1 MNIEVIDLKKTAII
15 LVMAI
20 IISVIAGAFP
30 FSASAAGAL
39 IGDIDK
45 DGVLTVS
52 DVLLTLRA
60 SAGLYEYDEEELPV
74 FDVWNDGTVG
84 VEDALGVMRSSMGMI
99 GSFGK
104 TGVQL
109 SFTPNAAAQAATVTQ
124 AMLDRAIVSTDG
136 SSRIAKVMQKAARGE
151 TISIVTLGGSIT
163 HGSGAS
169 VESKRY
175 ANIVAQWWRTAFP
188 QANVKFHN
196 SGIGATGSMLGVHRL
211 ERDVYKYE
219 PDLLVVEFAVND
231 TSDGNQES
239 YENLIRRVVTQS
251 PDTAIIML
259 FMTTEWF
266 SDKQAEEVPVGRAYG
281 IPMISYRDAI
291 KPEVEAGRYTFK
303 TQLSDDGTHPNDFG
317 YAIVGNLIT
326 SYLDGVKNVYA
337 DYSTIIP
344 EVPAQPMTSE
354 KYMNA
359 KMYWC
364 NEGLEPTQLGSWTT
378 DTYGFYDFRGSWY
391 ITKGVRPM
399 IFEVDA
405 QNIKIL
411 YEKVIDESKS
421 GKIKVSVD
429 GGGAVIVDSYFQNGW
444 GNYQTIADVYD
455 GTEFKTRRLRI
466 ALSGGMFR
474 IAAILIS

>member
-1 MNIEVIDLKKTAII
+1 MRKIAALLAI
-15 LVMAI
+15 VM
-20 IISVIAGAFP
+20 VIAILPGAFMI
-30 FSASAAGAL
+30 SGTAASGAL
-39 IGDIDK
+39 IGDVDK
-45 DGVLTVS
+45 DGALTVS
-52 DVLLTLRA
+52 DSLLTLRA
-60 SAGLYEYDEEELPV
+60 AAGLYNYDEEELPV
-74 FDVWNDGTVG
+74 LDVWNDGEVG
-84 VEDALGVMRSSMGMI
+84 VDDALGVLRSSMGMI

-104 TGVQL
+104 TGATL

-136 SSRIAKVMQKAARGE
+136 TSRIAKVMQKAARGE
-151 TISIVTLGGSIT
+151 KISIVTLGGSIT

-169 VESKRY
+169 AENKRY
-175 ANIVAQWWRTAFP
+175 ANIVAQWWRSAFP
-188 QANVKFHN
+188 TARVNFHN

-211 ERDVYKYE
+211 DRDVYKYN

-231 TSDGNQES
+231 TSDGTQES
-239 YENLIRRVVTQS
+239 YENLIRRVVKQS

-291 KPEVEAGRYTFK
+291 KPECESGRYTFK
-303 TQLSDDGTHPNDFG
+303 NQLSDDGTHPNDFG

-326 SYLDGVKNVYA
+326 SYLDGVKAVYT

-344 EVPAQPMTSE
+344 EVPEQPMTSE

-364 NEGLEPTQLGSWTT
+364 NEGIEPTALGSWVK
-378 DTYGFYDFRGSWY
+378 DSYAFYDFQGSWSV
-391 ITKGVRPM
+391 TSGTAPL

-411 YEKVIDESKS
+411 YEKSISSSKS
-421 GKIKVSVD
+421 GVIQMRVD
-429 GGGAVIVDSYFQNGW
+429 STIVGTVNSYFQNGW
-444 GNYQTIADVYD
+444 GDYQTIADVYD
-455 GTEFKTRRLRI
+455 GSEVKHHKLRFTRK
-466 ALSGGMFR
+466 SGSFR
-474 IAAILIS
+474 IAAILLS

>member
-1 MNIEVIDLKKTAII
+1 MKKFAVV
-15 LVMAI
+15 LVLAMLL
-20 IISVIAGAFP
+20 SMVSGAFV

-45 DGVLTVS
+45 DGALTVS

-60 SAGLYEYDEEELPV
+60 AAGLYEYDEEELPV
-74 FDVWNDGTVG
+74 LDVWNDGTVG
-84 VEDALGVMRSSMGMI
+84 VEDALGVMRSSMGLI

-104 TGVQL
+104 TGVAL
-109 SFTPNAAAQAATVTQ
+109 TFTPNAAALKATVTQ
-124 AMLDRAIVSTDG
+124 EMLNRAIVSADG
-136 SSRIAKVMQKAARGE
+136 SARIAKVMQKAARGE
-151 TISIVTLGGSIT
+151 TISVVTLGGSIT
-163 HGSGAS
+163 AGSGAS
-169 VESKRY
+169 ADSKRY
-175 ANIVAQWWRTAFP
+175 ANIVAQWWKSAFP
-188 QANVKFHN
+188 NTKVNFRN

-211 ERDVYKYE
+211 ERDVYKYN

-231 TSDGNQES
+231 TSDGNAES

-251 PDTAIIML
+251 PETAIIML

-266 SDKQAEEVPVGRAYG
+266 HDKQAEEVPIGRAYG

-326 SYLDGVKNVYA
+326 SYLDGVKAVYE
-337 DYSTIIP
+337 DYTTIIP
-344 EVPAQPMTSE
+344 AVPEQPMTSE

-364 NEGLEPTQLGSWTT
+364 NEGLEPTTLGSWTT
-378 DTYGFYDFRGSWY
+378 DTYAFYDFRGSWY

-429 GGGAVIVDSYFQNGW
+429 GGGAVVVDSYFQNGW

-466 ALSGGMFR
+466 ALSAGMFR
-474 IAAILIS
+474 IAAILVS